1 MARTRWT
8 GPGWQVASGGLALGV
23 WLGVLSAA
31 VGQETSADRTAAMV
45 AAATISE
52 RIDALLEQRL
62 HQAGLEPAP
71 LASDAEFLRRAC
83 LDLNGVIP
91 AASEVSAFLADPQP
105 DKRARLVDRLLDNP
119 RFGTHLAQVWTKMLL
134 PADAL
139 TDRAD
144 QVAGFT
150 AWLRRR
156 FAEGVRYDNIV
167 ADLLTTTGSSERG
180 GAALFYTASG
190 LKPEELAASTS
201 RIFLGVQIQCA
212 QCHNHPFDRW
222 RQEDFWG
229 YAAFFARLQQA
240 PGARPPVVELVDAV
254 AGEVKLPDSDAIVAP
269 KFLGGEP
276 SEESAFANR
285 RRQLALWVVSRD
297 NPYFARVAANRVW
310 AHLFGRGLVHPADDF
325 SEHNPP
331 SHPEALDELAAY
343 FVETGYDLKAIFRV
357 LAGTRAYQRSSR
369 AVSESELSPP
379 ELFGRMQMK
388 VLTPEQLFD
397 CLVEAT
403 RRFEIEA
410 PPTPGP
416 APQMQGSTRQQ
427 FIARFNRS
435 TQEATEFE
443 AGIPQVLSLMNGE
456 LTTEITDP
464 DRSGILLALE
474 SPVFDDAERI
484 EALFLSVLSRPPS
497 DDERKELLAYIESGG
512 AAHDRRKAFG
522 DVLWTMLN
530 SSEFILNY

>member
-1 MARTRWT
+1 MATYRSQTAGLT
-8 GPGWQVASGGLALGV
+8 IASGALAICALA
-23 WLGVLSAA
+23 VLVQPASAQAPDDESSAA
-31 VGQETSADRTAAMV
+31 AM
-45 AAATISE
+45 SQ
-52 RIDALLEQRL
+52 RIDALLDERL
-62 HQAGLEPAP
+62 QDAGLAPAP
-71 LASDAEFLRRAC
+71 PASDTEFFRRVY

-91 AASEVSAFLADPQP
+91 AASEVSTFLADRDL
-105 DKRARLVDRLLDNP
+105 DKRAKLINQLLDNP
-119 RFGTHLAQVWTKMLL
+119 RFGAHLAQVWTKVLL

-167 ADLLTTTGSSERG
+167 ADLLTTTGNSDRG

-190 LKPEELAASTS
+190 LKPEELAAGTS

-222 RQEDFWG
+222 KQEDFWS

-240 PGARPPVVELVDAV
+240 PGARAPVVELVDAV
-254 AGEVKLPDSDAIVAP
+254 AGEVKLPESETVVLP
-269 KFLGGEP
+269 RFLDGLP
-276 SEESAFANR
+276 PEENADMNR
-285 RRQLALWVVSRD
+285 RQQLALWIVSRE
-297 NPYFARVAANRVW
+297 NPYFARVAVNRVW
-310 AHLFGRGLVHPADDF
+310 AHLFGRGLVHPPDDF

-331 SHPEALDELAAY
+331 SHPEALDALARY
-343 FVETGYDLKAIFRV
+343 FVETGYDLKSVFRV

-369 AVSESELSPP
+369 AVSRSDLLPP

-388 VLTPEQLFD
+388 VLTPEQLYD
-397 CLVEAT
+397 CLVQAT
-403 RRFEIEA
+403 RRFEVET
-410 PPTPGP
+410 PPTPNP
-416 APQMQGSTRQQ
+416 VPQMQGSTRQQ

-443 AGIPQVLSLMNGE
+443 AGIPQVLSLMNGT

-464 DRSGILLALE
+464 ERSGILLALE
-474 SPVFDDAERI
+474 APVFDDDERI
-484 EALFLSVLSRPPS
+484 EALFLSTLSRPPT
-497 DDERKELLAYIESGG
+497 DDERKELSAYIASGG
-512 AAHDRRKAFG
+512 SSHDRRKALG
-522 DVLWTMLN
+522 DVLWTVLN
-530 SSEFILNY
+530 SSEFILNH